1 MMYMESVNL
10 KRGIVYLQWIPTA
23 YIEEL
28 CSAYDYFSL
37 HCKNLQRASR
47 SDCDMGILRSGRG

>member
-10 KRGIVYLQWIPTA
+10 KRGIVYLQGIPTA
-23 YIEEL
+23 YIEEF

-37 HCKNLQRASR
+37 HCENLQRASW
-47 SDCDMGILRSGRG
+47 SD